1 MKKIIYLVILA
12 CTLLGVQGCSDD
24 IAEEVYHPKKE
35 VNTERVSSLTVKVEN
50 ADPSMEL
57 VVGIFSENLF
67 NELGESHAI
76 KETDF
81 LYQKELKDN
90 QAFFEDI
97 MGLFDTEVFV
107 NVLRKEE
114 QNYVPLTNLA
124 SQVEYHVTFG
134 DVVKHIDL
142 NEPAPE
148 VIKKTTFSVSV
159 APEYAG
165 KTLFLIDESLASTFE
180 EQLKAGNEP
189 SEDLYLDK
197 SVVEEGKG
205 TFIINTPLNEKN
217 YLVYLIAPEEGIAWL
232 KRTASNVNYNTE
244 EVTLEFEKELPK
256 KIVVTAIRGGENL
269 SNHEAYLITKE
280 NWPKVEDIVKN
291 QHGHPEAGLYV
302 KKDLIMNG
310 NLTFEVFCTEG
321 SQEYVVYIPKWN
333 SEYYD
338 SYQQLSVVV
347 VPETAEYPLLFDF
360 PYVPVGGGGG
370 ITKTVAFNV
379 HVDKFEGFT
388 FGYMGAYVYI
398 LNDAENLTAALN
410 KLESEGTLIEGLTR
424 IEHPI
429 EMNDDLPIDLNIS
442 DIEISTD
449 KEIAVFMTPVMKGI
463 FDQRIGIVRIPG
475 ANIVSPYAVSLTIET
490 LEARPY

>member
-35 VNTERVSSLTVKVEN
+35 VNTERISSLTVKVEN
-50 ADPSMEL
+50 ADLSMEL
-57 VVGIFSENLF
+57 VVGIFSENIF

-114 QNYVPLTNLA
+114 QNYVPLTNLS

-165 KTLFLIDESLASTFE
+165 KPLFLIDESLASTFE

-232 KRTASNVNYNTE
+232 KRTALNVNYNTE

-256 KIVVTAIRGGENL
+256 KIVVDVIRIGNPMDNYEV
-269 SNHEAYLITKE
+269 YLITKE
-280 NWPKVEDIVKN
+280 NWPTVKDIVEK
-291 QHGHPEAGLYV
+291 QHGHPEEGLYV
-302 KKDLIMNG
+302 KKEIIKNEKV
-310 NLTFEVFCTEG
+310 TFEVFCTENR
-321 SQEYVVYIPKWN
+321 QDYVVYVPKWN

-338 SYQQLSVVV
+338 SYYMKEVTV
-347 VPETAEYPLLFDF
+347 VPETEEYNLKFEYAYTP
-360 PYVPVGGGGG
+360 GGGDVE
-370 ITKTVAFNV
+370 IQATFNV
-379 HVDKFEGFT
+379 QVASFEKYTIMF
-388 FGYMGAYVYI
+388 GAYVYI
-398 LNDAENLTAALN
+398 LNDAT
-410 KLESEGTLIEGLTR
+410 KLDQAISHLWDEPPFEGLYKADQE
-424 IEHPI
+424 IYAE
-429 EMNDDLPIDLNIS
+429 DLPAQFTIS
-442 DIEISTD
+442 GVKVNRNKDV
-449 KEIAVFMTPVMKGI
+449 AVFIYPVRKG
-463 FDQRIGIVRIPG
+463 GIPTYVYTTIPG
-475 ANIVSPYAVSLTIET
+475 SEINSPCSVSITED
-490 LEARPY
+490 